1 MDILEQIKTDRAEKR
16 KKQPF
21 SPTLFDRISGLVKE
35 YHLRESF
42 LEKLE
47 SPADFLLEKEAEF
60 ARVRQKQPFMI
71 PLFSLTEQKEY
82 VLTLAIIEKVDNPY
96 LEFAQSPEEIALSK
110 LLFDLNPA
118 LGAEKL
124 KRYHFETL
132 VLYEEAKTTVKE
144 LAKDIGRKVSPG
156 SEDEFIEKERLPQD
170 SPEKRMVRLQ
180 NFMAQVEASQV
191 R

>member
-1 MDILEQIKTDRAEKR
+1 MEILEQIKTDRVQKK

-35 YHLRESF
+35 YRLGESF

-60 ARVRQKQPFMI
+60 ARVRKKQPFI
-71 PLFSLTEQKEY
+71 ISLFSLAEQKEY
-82 VLTLAIIEKVDNPY
+82 VLTLAIIEKINNPY

-110 LLFDLNPA
+110 LLFQLNPA

-124 KRYHFETL
+124 ERYHFETL
-132 VLYEEAKTTVKE
+132 LLYEQAKTTVKE
-144 LAKDIGRKVSPG
+144 LAKDIRREMSTGAEK
-156 SEDEFIEKERLPQD
+156 EFLENERLPQD

-180 NFMAQVEASQV
+180 NFMAQIEESQE